1 MKLQFFCFRLQ
12 RRLPAHP
19 NVVHVA
25 DAFQTPDEIVA
36 VAEFV
41 PGELHKQF
49 DIYKASCG
57 VASKGEGGKGLPE
70 SRLVVCICN
79 VIHRLSSVRR

>member
-1 MKLQFFCFRLQ
+1 MQ
-12 RRLPAHP
+12 RRLPAQP
-19 NVVHVA
+19 NIVRVV
-25 DAFQTPDEIVA
+25 DWFETPNEIVA

-57 VASKGEGGKGLPE
+57 VADKGTGGKGLPE
-70 SRLVVCICN
+70 SRLVVYN
-79 VIHRLSSVRR
+79 VRIHEVLETIVD